1 MAIYINSWLEIM
13 IARCDLDN
21 SRFYISI
28 SHSAINLMTI
38 MIKNK

>member
-1 MAIYINSWLEIM
+1 MAIKINSWFEIM
-13 IARCDLDN
+13 VARCDLDN
-21 SRFYISI
+21 SRFEISI